1 MATEAAVET
10 TVLGLD
16 PIARGILDLSLR
28 HDFSD
33 TSIARVVG
41 GSDHDVAQLRQQTM
55 ARVAAELGYEG
66 ADAYE
71 RARDELLT
79 VSAELWIAPPR
90 RAPEPAATDAEQEAD
105 REPDADPA
113 PETDRELNLET
124 EPAPVV
130 EPKPKPEPEPD
141 PEPELDQEQEPE
153 AESEPELEPEE
164 EPEPER
170 DPRSTEDATAGD
182 DRGPSRRSSGL
193 PLLGLLLAAVLIVV
207 LFLSRSGDDQADD
220 ETSAA
225 QTAPGAAPAP
235 ADEPQAEP
243 APAPQPQEEPAPT
256 PPAGDAITLEPLRG
270 APTEGTAT
278 VSVSAQGGAPV
289 ARVELDGLRRPR
301 GVYALWLFS
310 SLITSQPLGTIDS
323 GDGVISAPLPADA
336 GSYAYLDLSLERSAG
351 DRLHSGRSVMRIP
364 TSALL
369 QPAG

>member
-1 MATEAAVET
+1 MA
-10 TVLGLD
+10 L
-16 PIARGILDLSLR
+16 
-28 HDFSD
+28 
-33 TSIARVVG
+33 
-41 GSDHDVAQLRQQTM
+41 
-55 ARVAAELGYEG
+55 VAAELGYEG
-66 ADAYE
+66 ADACE
-71 RARDELLT
+71 RARIDLLT

-130 EPKPKPEPEPD
+130 EPKPKPEPD
-141 PEPELDQEQEPE
+141 P
-153 AESEPELEPEE
+153 EPEE

-323 GDGVISAPLPADA
+323 GDGVITAPLPADA
-336 GSYAYLDLSLERSAG
+336 ESYAYLDLSLERSAG

-364 TSALL
+364 TSVLL
-369 QPAG
+369 RPAG